1 LNGFIINEQQIFLSK
16 ESVENLMR
24 YNGFP
29 LTFGTLIIVNIMIR
43 QIMINI
49 VAIYMHHDYHKGK
62 KKAKELQNERS
73 EVLKAKIE
81 L

>member
-1 LNGFIINEQQIFLSK
+1 
-16 ESVENLMR
+16 MR

-49 VAIYMHHDYHKGK
+49 VAIYMHHDYHNGK
-62 KKAKELQNERS
+62 KKAKDLQNERA

-81 L
+81 LQVKETYQRDLNKMVE

>member
-1 LNGFIINEQQIFLSK
+1 
-16 ESVENLMR
+16 
-24 YNGFP
+24 
-29 LTFGTLIIVNIMIR
+29 
-43 QIMINI
+43 MINI

-62 KKAKELQNERS
+62 KKAKELQNERA